1 MPALTE
7 NGQDKNFRE
16 VTIETIL
23 LQRWK
28 VGFKKKKRKAKPSF
42 DEIFCRV
49 RLILTLLLFKS
60 SSWRF
65 EFALQS
71 LVIYIF
77 TKTIEQLSFYFLLQM
92 FQMWWWRYIM
102 GVFLN
107 KNETLT
113 ASWRIMDQGYLVL
126 YFAFQLYFIIAVCRV
141 WARPVTVRLSRP
153 FCASLDSVK
162 SVPSSSVTASWW
174 IRSLSWEYWMRCGNA
189 PWMGRQSDTG
199 HRAHTVTHMSRNLG
213 SSIRL
218 LACFGTYDEPRGRQE
233 PCATC

>member
-71 LVIYIF
+71 LVIYIYILKQLNSYPF
-77 TKTIEQLSFYFLLQM
+77 TFYY
-92 FQMWWWRYIM
+92 R
-102 GVFLN
+102 
-107 KNETLT
+107 
-113 ASWRIMDQGYLVL
+113 
-126 YFAFQLYFIIAVCRV
+126 C
-141 WARPVTVRLSRP
+141 SR
-153 FCASLDSVK
+153 CGGGD
-162 SVPSSSVTASWW
+162 T
-174 IRSLSWEYWMRCGNA
+174 SWEYSLIKMKPLQLHGGSWTRGIQCFILHSSSFLLS
-189 PWMGRQSDTG
+189 RS
-199 HRAHTVTHMSRNLG
+199 VMSGL
-213 SSIRL
+213 
-218 LACFGTYDEPRGRQE
+218 DQ
-233 PCATC
+233 